1 MAKKKGGET
10 GGYEGMRAKQKAL
23 EAQARADIAA
33 EKSAERA
40 AKAEEKALD
49 RAKERLNEAKLTL
62 EVQKQILKQF
72 GDTLDARQ
80 TEALVAKKIYDTAV
94 EELALLDKTNDAH
107 AELIVKATELRDKNK
122 EAADEAKKMAD
133 AWGQAKKDTD
143 HLLNTFFGMNAE
155 SKRMGKALKNFPEY
169 AKQLGK
175 ELKEGLSYTNM
186 MGAAATKA
194 QEIFRSMGKTISDS
208 YGLSKPKEL
217 AERYY
222 DESRKI
228 ARQVNVMT
236 TDELTTFQTRT
247 SAIAANTRYTR
258 EEIEKTYQ
266 GLFKASTAFRQASA
280 KDQDTIR
287 TLGMTL
293 ERRLGVP
300 AEASTKA
307 IEELTLAFGKSQP
320 EAQKLTANL
329 ALLGKTLK
337 IGPGK
342 LMADFAAN
350 SSTLAKFG
358 LPDVTEEFG
367 RLAEVQAKSGVA
379 MGTLMTSMEKWT
391 TFEGALT
398 AASNLNAVF
407 GTTIDGLEIMDTTI
421 NEGPLKGF
429 IKLRQGME
437 EAGESIETMG
447 LPRLRALGKSFGM
460 GAHEMKKLA
469 SVSTATLDDIANK
482 PADAY
487 MSLSD
492 VMAKVKKDEEDM
504 EGLGES
510 RGKMQDSQ
518 AEKMKTGIEMWIKT
532 QKSMDKAAE
541 SMGLI
546 ASAMGS
552 VTGGL
557 VSVIGQMAS
566 FALMAAVMSG
576 GSGFMKLAGAIGI
589 AAGAYGVYSAATD
602 GDSGAGSILKGA
614 GSGAL
619 AGASIG
625 AMIPIPG
632 AALIGGAIGA
642 VGGGIAG
649 AFDGGQEVV
658 SQDGLKYVHAG
669 EKIVSQNTVNRELA
683 KAGDSTTNVS
693 MAVNLTDADG
703 KTRQHT
709 FTKSFRGSDAM
720 AAFDEAISLTT

>member
-1 MAKKKGGET
+1 
-10 GGYEGMRAKQKAL
+10 
-23 EAQARADIAA
+23 
-33 EKSAERA
+33 
-40 AKAEEKALD
+40 
-49 RAKERLNEAKLTL
+49 
-62 EVQKQILKQF
+62 
-72 GDTLDARQ
+72 
-80 TEALVAKKIYDTAV
+80 
-94 EELALLDKTNDAH
+94 
-107 AELIVKATELRDKNK
+107 
-122 EAADEAKKMAD
+122 
-133 AWGQAKKDTD
+133 
-143 HLLNTFFGMNAE
+143 
-155 SKRMGKALKNFPEY
+155 
-169 AKQLGK
+169 
-175 ELKEGLSYTNM
+175 
-186 MGAAATKA
+186 
-194 QEIFRSMGKTISDS
+194 
-208 YGLSKPKEL
+208 
-217 AERYY
+217 
-222 DESRKI
+222 
-228 ARQVNVMT
+228 
-236 TDELTTFQTRT
+236 
-247 SAIAANTRYTR
+247 
-258 EEIEKTYQ
+258 
-266 GLFKASTAFRQASA
+266 
-280 KDQDTIR
+280 
-287 TLGMTL
+287 
-293 ERRLGVP
+293 
-300 AEASTKA
+300 
-307 IEELTLAFGKSQP
+307 
-320 EAQKLTANL
+320 
-329 ALLGKTLK
+329 
-337 IGPGK
+337 
-342 LMADFAAN
+342 
-350 SSTLAKFG
+350 
-358 LPDVTEEFG
+358 
-367 RLAEVQAKSGVA
+367 
-379 MGTLMTSMEKWT
+379 MEKWT

-518 AEKMKTGIEMWIKT
+518 AEKMKTGIEMWIET

-557 VSVIGQMAS
+557 VSIIGQMAS
-566 FALMAAVMSG
+566 FAVFAHLMG
-576 GSGFMKLAGAIGI
+576 GKANGTGMLGKMGGGFMKLAGAIGV
-589 AAGAYGVYSAATD
+589 AAGAYGVFSAATD

-619 AGASIG
+619 MGASIG
-625 AMIPIPG
+625 GFVGPVG
-632 AALIGGAIGA
+632 ALVGGAIGA